1 MITYEQRNKYGL
13 GPGPDPQW
21 AKLDVDYYVKWLDI
35 TLPIGTI
42 VQVELYVGD
51 LADLFVNGEW
61 VTWRFPCD
69 AATLLEDEA

>member
-1 MITYEQRNKYGL
+1 MITHEQRNKYGL
-13 GPGPDPQW
+13 GSGPNPQW

-51 LADLFVNGEW
+51 LADLYVNGECI
-61 VTWRFPCD
+61 TYTFPYD